1 MALVKINI
9 PGIGEVTA
17 ENAASE
23 ETLLRLVAA
32 MEKQAALLAKKGGS
46 GGGGSGAG
54 AKESKDLLDAK
65 KKETKAAEDSTRAVR
80 ASTKGTEDSNKAQKK
95 SNESL
100 ATLQKAWDNMKPGL
114 GQAGGALI
122 DFGASVGKTAV
133 SVATAFA
140 KSYDEMAKNPIG
152 AGQTML
158 NTGIDLAANAAKAAA
173 DVLTGGA
180 KSIGGLL
187 GPFSGAVTGA
197 ADGFNAAAKA
207 AIDLAVT
214 LAKTANDVFA
224 KEFQKSVDAL
234 KSYTA
239 QGASF
244 AGGMTEM
251 RTVANG
257 AGLSLKTL
265 ADSAKMASADFRGMG
280 LSQGE
285 GVKKL
290 AKGMEA
296 ASKTIGKSGGS
307 LRDEMLGLGY
317 SYEEQGAMMAQMMA
331 LQKAAGNERAMSDKE
346 VAQKTSS
353 YARDLKVLADITG
366 KDAKKA
372 MEEAQ
377 KASMKADIMSKMTPE
392 QAEKFQKAYAAMP
405 DYAKKGFLQYI
416 SSGGKAITDVA
427 TNVAISQNAKVGDLI
442 KNTTSDIYNQNKKA
456 EEMNDIVLT
465 RSREAGEAQKQ
476 YNQKMGNA
484 ITSADTLL
492 DRQSAIGTMQNEITA
507 SGFGPSVDQIK
518 KGRKAVD
525 DQAEATDSTTKGY
538 QRITKAANDAAVVM
552 EGIVGGNL
560 GLYADTLA
568 KTYEEAQKL
577 FVKGMNAMRQMLDG
591 TLFGGDGGKAAV
603 TTTATKAST
612 AKTAEDKAYKD
623 ATILQK
629 VGIGTTEEQAKA
641 SRERDKAV
649 NEQYQAQISNIDA
662 AVAAAKQ
669 EAKER
674 REQGKAN
681 GEFMAKLRSFFH
693 GEGFAKGGIATGP
706 KTGYP
711 AMLHGTEAVIPLEG
725 GKKVPLDVSTAPSLM
740 GDFAKAMQLP
750 LGEQVSGVFSKA
762 ASIITPSGP
771 GAGGPVDLS
780 KAKSLDAE
788 LTNTIGTQF
797 SKLSEL
803 FTKTG
808 ETKQAKPT
816 AARADNSEQLLKELK
831 EIMATQLTK
840 QDEMIDKLSE
850 TVDINQRL
858 LTNSY
863 S

>member
-32 MEKQAALLAKKGGS
+32 IEKQSAMLGKKGGS
-46 GGGGSGAG
+46 GGGGAG

-65 KKETKAAEDSTRAVR
+65 KKETKAAEDSTKAAK
-80 ASTKGTEDSNKAQKK
+80 ASAKGTEDSNKVQKK

-100 ATLQKAWDNMKPGL
+100 AILQKAWDNMKPGL

-197 ADGFNAAAKA
+197 AEGFNAAAKA

-251 RTVANG
+251 RTVATG

-331 LQKAAGNERAMSDKE
+331 LQNAAGNERAMSDKE

-416 SSGGKAITDVA
+416 ASGGKAITDVA

-442 KNTTSDIYNQNKKA
+442 KDTTSDIYNQNKKA

-484 ITSADTLL
+484 IAAADTLL
-492 DRQSAIGTMQNEITA
+492 DRTTATGQMQSDITA
-507 SGFGPSVDQIK
+507 SGYGPTVDQIK

-525 DQAEATDSTTKGY
+525 DQAEATDATTKGY
-538 QRITKAANDAAVVM
+538 QRITKAANDAAVLM

-591 TLFGGDGGKAAV
+591 TLFSDGSKEAV
-603 TTTATKAST
+603 KTTTTKAD
-612 AKTAEDKAYKD
+612 AAITAEDKAYKD
-623 ATILQK
+623 ATMLQK

-649 NEQYQAQISNIDA
+649 NERYQAQISNVDA
-662 AVAAAKQ
+662 AVEAAKQ

-693 GEGFAKGGIATGP
+693 GEGFAKGGIVTGP
-706 KTGYP
+706 KSGYP

-740 GDFAKAMQLP
+740 DDFTKAMTLP
-750 LGEQVSGVFSKA
+750 LGEHVSGAFSKV
-762 ASIITPSGP
+762 ASIMTPSGP
-771 GAGGPVDLS
+771 SAGGPVDLS

-788 LTNTIGTQF
+788 LTNTIGEQF

-808 ETKQAKPT
+808 EAKPAKS
-816 AARADNSEQLLKELK
+816 AAAKSDGSEQLLKELK
-831 EIMATQLTK
+831 EIMATQLAK
-840 QDEMIDKLSE
+840 QDEMISKLGE
-850 TVDINQRL
+850 NVDINQRL

>member
-1 MALVKINI
+1 MANVKINI

-23 ETLLRLVAA
+23 ETLIRLVEAI
-32 MEKQAALLAKKGGS
+32 EKQTAMVAKKGGS
-46 GGGGSGAG
+46 GGGSKDS
-54 AKESKDLLDAK
+54 KESKDLLEAK
-65 KKETKAAEDSTRAVR
+65 KKETKAADDSTKAVK
-80 ASTKGTEDSNKAQKK
+80 AAAKGTEDSDKAQKK
-95 SNESL
+95 SNQSL
-100 ATLQKAWDNMKPGL
+100 ALLQKAWDGMKPGL

-152 AGQTML
+152 AAQGML
-158 NTGIDLAANAAKAAA
+158 NTGIDLAASAAKTAA

-187 GPFSGAVTGA
+187 GPFSGAVTGM
-197 ADGFNAAAKA
+197 ADGLNAAAKA

-244 AGGMTEM
+244 AGGMTAM
-251 RTVANG
+251 RTIANG

-265 ADSAKMASADFRGMG
+265 ADAAKMASGDFRGMG

-331 LQKAAGNERAMSDKE
+331 LQNAAGNERAMSDKE
-346 VAQKTSS
+346 IAQRTSS

-416 SSGGKAITDVA
+416 ASGGKAITDVA

-442 KNTTSDIYNQNKKA
+442 KDTTSDIYNQNKKA
-456 EEMNDIVLT
+456 EEMNDITLT
-465 RSREAGEAQKQ
+465 RAREAGEAQKE
-476 YNQKMGNA
+476 YNKKMGNA
-484 ITSADTLL
+484 IAEADTLL
-492 DRQSAIGTMQNEITA
+492 GRQSAIGQMQNDITA
-507 SGFGPSVDQIK
+507 SGYGPSVDQIK
-518 KGRKAVD
+518 KGRQAVD
-525 DQAEATDSTTKGY
+525 AQAEATDKTTKAY
-538 QRITKAANDAAVVM
+538 QNITKAANDAAVVM
-552 EGIVGGNL
+552 ETLVGKNL
-560 GLYADTLA
+560 GTYAETLA
-568 KTYEEAQKL
+568 ASYVTAQEL
-577 FVKGMNAMRQMLDG
+577 FVKGIGAMEKMLNG
-591 TLFGGDGGKAAV
+591 TLFGDGGKTAV
-603 TTTATKAST
+603 ATADTKLTTATK
-612 AKTAEDKAYKD
+612 AEDKAYKD
-623 ATILQK
+623 ATVLQK
-629 VGIGTTEEQAKA
+629 IGIGTTDEQKKA
-641 SRERDKAV
+641 SLERNNAA
-649 NEQYQAQISNIDA
+649 NQQYQAQISNVDA
-662 AVAAAKQ
+662 AVAAAEQ
-669 EAKER
+669 AAKDR
-674 REQGKAN
+674 RAEGKAN
-681 GEFMAKLRSFFH
+681 GELMAKLRSFFH
-693 GEGFAKGGIATGP
+693 GEGFSKGGIATGP
-706 KTGYP
+706 KSGYP

-725 GKKVPLDVSTAPSLM
+725 GKKVPIDISSLSETLGAAMTTPLDVPNAMSKLASFVSPSGPAMPGTKDLSSS
-740 GDFAKAMQLP
+740 AKNLDSAITNT
-750 LGEQVSGVFSKA
+750 LGEQF
-762 ASIITPSGP
+762 
-771 GAGGPVDLS
+771 D
-780 KAKSLDAE
+780 
-788 LTNTIGTQF
+788 
-797 SKLSEL
+797 KLSSL
-803 FTKTG
+803 FVKDKE
-808 ETKQAKPT
+808 ETKQQKPPAAKS
-816 AARADNSEQLLKELK
+816 DNNDQLLKEIK
-831 EIMATQLTK
+831 ELMSSQLAK
-840 QDEMIDKLSE
+840 HDEMIDKLGE